1 MNKLRIPLSP
11 AWKASLMVGLPARLV
26 LTGWGALSFLLG
38 VPPAVMQA
46 REIYTY
52 GIPPIVDGFSGAL
65 WGVWQRWDAY
75 YYISIAQ
82 TGYANNDFSVF
93 FPLFPLLAKGI
104 SALTGLSALP
114 ALSLISLLAA
124 LLCFEL
130 LYQITAQFS
139 PRLALPAV
147 LMLACFPSAFFL
159 WAPYP
164 QSLGLGLT
172 LLSIWAALRRK
183 WLTAA
188 AAGVAAGLT
197 HSTTLPLV
205 AALGTIALSQ
215 QWARIQP
222 RLPQGISTR
231 LTPFF
236 TLTPA
241 PGGKTN
247 PLALLAALAPLTGT
261 GAFLL
266 WRSLQ
271 GFPDFS
277 TLLLERWQR
286 SPQPPWMPLLRLPQL
301 FQSETFLAAG
311 WSNLLVFLLAC
322 VATVWAVKRLPGWLW
337 SFQVVGL
344 VMLLSQDMT
353 SEVLWGFNRY
363 ALLLFPI
370 FIALAAW
377 TDARPR
383 LRFYLLVVMA
393 LMQLSLCLLHMQWV
407 WVG

>member
-1 MNKLRIPLSP
+1 
-11 AWKASLMVGLPARLV
+11 MVGLPARLV
-26 LTGWGALSFLLG
+26 LTGWGVLSFLLG

-52 GIPPIVDGFSGAL
+52 GIPPVVEGLSGAL

-75 YYISIAQ
+75 YYISIAEK
-82 TGYANNDFSVF
+82 GYANNDFSVF
-93 FPLFPLLAKGI
+93 FPLFPLLAKGL
-104 SALTGLSALP
+104 SALTGLPALP
-114 ALSLISLLAA
+114 ALSLISLLATLA
-124 LLCFEL
+124 CLVL
-130 LYQITAQFS
+130 LYQIAAQIN

-147 LMLACFPSAFFL
+147 LMMACFPSAFFL

-164 QSLGLGLT
+164 QSLGLALT
-172 LLSIWAALRRK
+172 LLSIWAALRQR
-183 WLTAA
+183 WMAAA

-197 HSTTLPLV
+197 HSTTLPLA
-205 AALGTIALSQ
+205 AALGIIALSQ
-215 QWARIQP
+215 QWERIYP
-222 RLPQGISTR
+222 RLPVKVSAR
-231 LTPFF
+231 LAPVFS
-236 TLTPA
+236 LA
-241 PGGKTN
+241 SHPGGNTH
-247 PLALLAALAPLTGT
+247 PLVLLVALAPLVGT

-266 WRSLQ
+266 WRAMQ

-286 SPQPPWMPLLRLPQL
+286 AAQPPWIPLLRLPML

-322 VATVWAVKRLPGWLW
+322 AVTVWAVKRLPGWLW
-337 SFQVVGL
+337 GFQLVGL

-353 SEVLWGFNRY
+353 TEALWGFNRY

-370 FIALAAW
+370 FIAMAAW
-377 TDARPR
+377 VDSRPR
-383 LRFYLLVVMA
+383 LRFYLLVIMV
-393 LMQLSLCLLHMQWV
+393 LMQLALCLLHMQWV